1 VILLDAQ
8 NPVFHRRV
16 GSFPVEMSKACFYM
30 RRALMELRSH
40 NRASLRQRFLRLVT
54 LRKTVW
60 PPSMAPRETVL
71 GQHMTDSA
79 AYRYKP
85 PTYSGDVL
93 LLQPKDRPA
102 LVDHAPGWRTVVARR
117 LLTQEVQ
124 GHHDELLD
132 LEKAPTLA
140 AVIASYLDPATR
152 ASIAE
157 RAETPDLR
165 LEVRSLRPCTSRT
178 LDPQENVGTP

>member
-1 VILLDAQ
+1 
-8 NPVFHRRV
+8 
-16 GSFPVEMSKACFYM
+16 
-30 RRALMELRSH
+30 
-40 NRASLRQRFLRLVT
+40 
-54 LRKTVW
+54 
-60 PPSMAPRETVL
+60 
-71 GQHMTDSA
+71 MTDSA